1 VRLLIDIDFA
11 SSTSLINAVASRPWP
26 PDTVTLVLVAIEFA
40 AIPEHIWRE
49 TAGKVDLVRAAMVAK
64 AEDVI
69 AYAIARLETV
79 GIEAEAAIKVD
90 DPRFAIVKMADHW
103 RADLIVLWATSEN
116 EQELGLLNS
125 VAEAV
130 LRDANCSVELV
141 RPDNRSE
148 PYSAMKILLAT
159 NGSKSSRLTAQ
170 SVARRPWPPGSEVKI
185 LSVSEPTANNGSS
198 KLAYKAVEEAK
209 KLINP
214 RGVTVIGE
222 VVTGDPRKKITE
234 VANDW
239 GADLVVMGSHDQR
252 GLNRLF
258 PRGVSDVVALNA
270 NCSVEIIRGGDEHIA

>member
-1 VRLLIDIDFA
+1 MRLLIDIDFA
-11 SSTSLINAVASRPWP
+11 SSNSLVNAVAARPWP
-26 PDTVTLVLVAIEFA
+26 PGTVTLVLVAIEYA
-40 AIPEHIWRE
+40 AIPEHIWRD

-90 DPRFAIVKMADHW
+90 DPRFAVVKTADQW
-103 RADLIVLWATSEN
+103 RADLIVLWATSET
-116 EQELGLLNS
+116 EPELRLLSS

-130 LRDANCSVELV
+130 LRDAHCSVELV
-141 RPDNRSE
+141 RPDSRSE
-148 PYSAMKILLAT
+148 RHSAMKILLAT
-159 NGSKSSRLTAQ
+159 NGSKSSRLAAQ
-170 SVARRPWPPGSEVKI
+170 LVARRPWPPGSEGKI

-198 KLAYKAVEEAK
+198 ILAYKAVEESK
-209 KLINP
+209 KLLGSS
-214 RGVTVIGE
+214 GVAVIGE

-239 GADLVVMGSHDQR
+239 RADLVVMGSHDRR

-258 PRGVSDVVALNA
+258 DRSVSDVVALNA
-270 NCSVEIIRGGDEHIA
+270 TCSVEVIRGDERIA